1 MFERLKKHSKNE
13 NTVFKG
19 DFYLDDTLAIDFT
32 KLNILHEKLNTNS
45 VNILPVKIRF
55 FFTLY

>member
-19 DFYLDDTLAIDFT
+19 DFYTDDTLAIDFT
-32 KLNILHEKLNTNS
+32 RLNVLHEKLNN
-45 VNILPVKIRF
+45 NPGGNFLLKN
-55 FFTLY
+55 